1 MRLRTQLLLLVVAVA
16 LSPLLVAAIYAGASS
31 VLRQRADVAQRD
43 FPLAMRLMRDELPRF
58 LAGEQETIDLPE
70 GVALTVLDTENRVLF
85 SSHKE
90 LAPGAAVDP
99 RELLRASREETDTRT
114 MLEPLFRDGT
124 LSGTF
129 LLSIPV
135 RAIPALARPGWS
147 SWPLRYG
154 LVVLLPL
161 AVIAAAG
168 AWFIATGVNR
178 SVTRL
183 QRATRRIADGD
194 LDFEMQAR
202 GTSELASLA
211 RSFDAMRGALK
222 EETERRS
229 RLLAAVSHDVKTPL
243 TAIKG
248 YLEAIADGLA
258 EDPRDPRPVSGDHRR
273 ESRPARRAR
282 LGADRVRATV
292 VEPLAHRAGADR
304 AGHVIRRGRVVGS
317 PLIATDGFEYYVGAI
332 RGLFGS
338 ACVYGQVLKTRRNNR
353 VVRVERRVKIGTA
366 TRLKAALWASEDSE
380 TLNTSFVERLNLTIR
395 QGSAYLRRRSP
406 CHARCEE
413 RLRGHVELLRCHYN
427 FGRPHRAFEVRA
439 RDQDASDAGRGGQ
452 HATEL
457 ERHLH
462 GARSLSTL
470 LCGGRAHSRDRPA
483 QRTWHSRAA
492 DVLVAVRTTNG
503 CLINSERHKHRPTGR
518 PASFTTA
525 AASPPATDDP
535 PELV

>member
-1 MRLRTQLLLLVVAVA
+1 VRLRTQLLLLVVAVA

-31 VLRQRADVAQRD
+31 VLRQRTDVAQRD

-258 EDPRDPRPVSGDHRR
+258 EDPQTRDRYLGIIAEKADLLGVRVSELIEYVRLSSSHWHIEPVPTGLATFHRELCDGIAGDAAVLKRRLRHDLSIPDRLTAPMDGSLMSRAYENILDNALRFTPEGGTVTVSASVRGDLEVRIADSGPGIAEEDLPHLFDPFYRGTGTSSGFGLGLSVAR
-273 ESRPARRAR
+273 SITDAHGFSLSLDEQASPGTTFVIRIPARLISDRAEHVRIMSKEVIRTEVPYAPAR
-282 LGADRVRATV
+282 LSPARASKD
-292 VEPLAHRAGADR
+292 LRAA
-304 AGHVIRRGRVVGS
+304 
-317 PLIATDGFEYYVGAI
+317 P
-332 RGLFGS
+332 
-338 ACVYGQVLKTRRNNR
+338 
-353 VVRVERRVKIGTA
+353 
-366 TRLKAALWASEDSE
+366 
-380 TLNTSFVERLNLTIR
+380 
-395 QGSAYLRRRSP
+395 
-406 CHARCEE
+406 
-413 RLRGHVELLRCHYN
+413 
-427 FGRPHRAFEVRA
+427 
-439 RDQDASDAGRGGQ
+439 
-452 HATEL
+452 
-457 ERHLH
+457 
-462 GARSLSTL
+462 
-470 LCGGRAHSRDRPA
+470 
-483 QRTWHSRAA
+483 RAA
-492 DVLVAVRTTNG
+492 DLASTPTA
-503 CLINSERHKHRPTGR
+503 ERR
-518 PASFTTA
+518 
-525 AASPPATDDP
+525 
-535 PELV
+535 